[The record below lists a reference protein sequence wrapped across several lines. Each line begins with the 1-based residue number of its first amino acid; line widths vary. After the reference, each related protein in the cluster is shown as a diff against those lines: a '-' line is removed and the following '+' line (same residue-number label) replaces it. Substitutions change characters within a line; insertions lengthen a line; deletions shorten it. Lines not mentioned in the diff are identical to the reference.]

1 MKLQEQS
8 IAGIC
13 PAAIFQA
20 KLADKPLKL
29 SGMWPPSTDIDAR
42 SKIALALL
50 RAKWI
55 VYNHPSAGT
64 AFSIGD
70 YPIQIGGTIYKPG
83 DPFKLTWIDYEE
95 IDKEFAHD

>member
-8 IAGIC
+8 TKGIC

-42 SKIALALL
+42 TDIVIALV
-50 RAKWI
+50 KNGWI
-55 VYNHPSAGT
+55 RYNHPSAGN
-64 AFSIGD
+64 AFTIAG
-70 YPIQIGGTIYKPG
+70 YPIQIGGVTFSPG
-83 DPFKLTWIDYEE
+83 KSFKFTWLDYERL
-95 IDKEFAHD
+95 DKEFPGD